1 MSAPNVNHP
10 TVAGVINDEEKNG
23 EEEKE
28 ENEPLSQG
36 SGTYTRINLCPWGNW
51 NDGYSKNEE

>member
-36 SGTYTRINLCPWGNW
+36 SGTYTRINLCP
-51 NDGYSKNEE
+51 